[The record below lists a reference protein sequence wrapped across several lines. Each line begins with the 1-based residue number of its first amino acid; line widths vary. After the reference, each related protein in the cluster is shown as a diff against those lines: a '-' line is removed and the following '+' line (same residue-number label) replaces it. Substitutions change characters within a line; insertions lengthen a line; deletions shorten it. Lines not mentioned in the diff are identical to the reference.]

1 MTRRGSPVDFGP
13 LSLPVG
19 DMPYFPDSHVA
30 SASANDVERLQAL
43 LSDRGGGGEGR
54 EESLVELPRATAAVM
69 ARDSM
74 HLLSSL
80 AEALPGL
87 VASPAFKAQQHAEL
101 QISPEFLADTHLSVS
116 DTVGR
121 IEFVFRVAGDTD
133 RDWLRQHLPWL
144 AKTVGERLE
153 RDVRIA
159 VLDSMESGLSG
170 TFEDWHVGKQA

>member
-19 DMPYFPDSHVA
+19 DMPFFQESYVA
-30 SASANDVERLQAL
+30 SASVKDVERLQAL
-43 LSDRGGGGEGR
+43 LSDRGRGGQDKDD
-54 EESLVELPRATAAVM
+54 SLVELPRATAAVM

-87 VASPAFKAQQHAEL
+87 AASPAFKAQQHAEI
-101 QISPEFLADTHLSVS
+101 QISHEILADTLLSVT
-116 DTVGR
+116 DTGVR
-121 IEFVFRVAGDTD
+121 IEFVFRVVGDSD

-159 VLDSMESGLSG
+159 VLDAMESCLSYP
-170 TFEDWHVGKQA
+170 FEDWHVGMQA

>member
-13 LSLPVG
+13 LSLPLG
-19 DMPYFPDSHVA
+19 DMPFFPDSHVA

-43 LSDRGGGGEGR
+43 LSDRGRDGEGR
-54 EESLVELPRATAAVM
+54 EESLVELPRATAAFM

-87 VASPAFKAQQHAEL
+87 VASSAFKAQQRAEI
-101 QISPEFLADTHLSVS
+101 QISPELLADTHLSVT
-116 DTVGR
+116 DTGVR
-121 IEFVFRVAGDTD
+121 IEFAFRVGGDTD
-133 RDWLRQHLPWL
+133 REWLCQHLPWL

-159 VLDSMESGLSG
+159 VLGSTESGLSDA
-170 TFEDWHVGKQA
+170 FEDWHLGMQA

>member
-19 DMPYFPDSHVA
+19 DMPFFQEAHVA
-30 SASANDVERLQAL
+30 SASAKDVERLQAL
-43 LSDRGGGGEGR
+43 LSDRGRGGQDKDD
-54 EESLVELPRATAAVM
+54 SLVELPRASAAFM

-74 HLLSSL
+74 YLLSSL

-87 VASPAFKAQQHAEL
+87 AASPAFKAQQFAEIE
-101 QISPEFLADTHLSVS
+101 ISPELLANTHLSVT
-116 DTVGR
+116 DTGAR
-121 IEFVFRVAGDTD
+121 IEFVFRVGGDTD

-144 AKTVGERLE
+144 AKTVGEKLE

-159 VLDSMESGLSG
+159 VLDSAESGLSG
-170 TFEDWHVGKQA
+170 TFEDWHVGMQA

>member
-19 DMPYFPDSHVA
+19 DMPFFQDAHVA
-30 SASANDVERLQAL
+30 SASVKDVERLQAL
-43 LSDRGGGGEGR
+43 LSDRGRGGQEKDD
-54 EESLVELPRATAAVM
+54 SLVELPRASPAVM
-69 ARDSM
+69 SRDSM

-87 VASPAFKAQQHAEL
+87 VASPAFRAQQHTEI
-101 QISPEFLADTHLSVS
+101 QISPELLADTHLLVT
-116 DTVGR
+116 DTGAR
-121 IEFVFRVAGDTD
+121 IDFVFRVGGDTD
-133 RDWLRQHLPWL
+133 TDWLRQHLPWL

-159 VLDSMESGLSG
+159 VLDSVESGLSCA
-170 TFEDWHVGKQA
+170 FEDWHVGMQA

>member
-19 DMPYFPDSHVA
+19 DMPFFQESHVA
-30 SASANDVERLQAL
+30 SASFQDVERLEAL
-43 LSDRGGGGEGR
+43 LSDRGKGGRGKDD
-54 EESLVELPRATAAVM
+54 SLVELPRASATLM

-74 HLLSSL
+74 YLLSSL

-87 VASPAFKAQQHAEL
+87 AASPTFKAQQHTEI
-101 QISPEFLADTHLSVS
+101 QISPELLANTHLSVT
-116 DTVGR
+116 DTGGHV
-121 IEFVFRVAGDTD
+121 EFVFRVAGDSD

-144 AKTVGERLE
+144 AKTVGEKLA

-159 VLDSMESGLSG
+159 VLDSVESDLSDD
-170 TFEDWHVGKQA
+170 FEEWHVGMQV

>member
-19 DMPYFPDSHVA
+19 DMPFFQESHVA
-30 SASANDVERLQAL
+30 SASVQDVERLEAL
-43 LSDRGGGGEGR
+43 LSDRERGGQDKDD
-54 EESLVELPRATAAVM
+54 SMVELPRATASVM

-74 HLLSSL
+74 YLLSSL

-87 VASPAFKAQQHAEL
+87 VTSPAFKAQQHAEI
-101 QISPEFLADTHLSVS
+101 QISPELLADTHLSVT
-116 DTVGR
+116 DTGVR

-144 AKTVGERLE
+144 AKTVGEKLE

-159 VLDSMESGLSG
+159 VVDSVESGLSG
-170 TFEDWHVGKQA
+170 AFEDWHVGMQA

>member
-19 DMPYFPDSHVA
+19 DTPFFQESHVG
-30 SASANDVERLQAL
+30 SASVQDVERLQAL
-43 LSDRGGGGEGR
+43 LSDSGRGGQDQDD
-54 EESLVELPRATAAVM
+54 SLVELPRATAAAM

-87 VASPAFKAQQHAEL
+87 AASPAFKTQQHAEI
-101 QISPEFLADTHLSVS
+101 QISRELLADTHLSVT
-116 DTVGR
+116 DTGAR
-121 IEFVFRVAGDTD
+121 IEFVLRVGGEAD

-144 AKTVGERLE
+144 AKTVGEKLE

-159 VLDSMESGLSG
+159 VFDSVESGFSG
-170 TFEDWHVGKQA
+170 AFEDWHVGMQA

>member
-19 DMPYFPDSHVA
+19 DMPFFQESQA
-30 SASANDVERLQAL
+30 GSASVQDVERLQAL
-43 LSDRGGGGEGR
+43 LSDSGRGGQDKDD
-54 EESLVELPRATAAVM
+54 SLVELPRATAVVM

-87 VASPAFKAQQHAEL
+87 AASPAFKSQQYAEI
-101 QISPEFLADTHLSVS
+101 QIGRELLADTHLSVTDS
-116 DTVGR
+116 GVR

-144 AKTVGERLE
+144 AKTVGEKLE

-159 VLDSMESGLSG
+159 VLDSVESGLSG
-170 TFEDWHVGKQA
+170 AFEDWHVGKPA

>member
-19 DMPYFPDSHVA
+19 DMPFFQESNVA
-30 SASANDVERLQAL
+30 SASAQDVERLQAL
-43 LSDRGGGGEGR
+43 LSDRGRGGQDKDD
-54 EESLVELPRATAAVM
+54 SSVELPRATAAVM

-87 VASPAFKAQQHAEL
+87 AASPAFKAQQFAEIE
-101 QISPEFLADTHLSVS
+101 ISPELLANTHLSVT
-116 DTVGR
+116 DTGAR
-121 IEFVFRVAGDTD
+121 IEFVFQVGGDSD

-153 RDVRIA
+153 RDVRVV

-170 TFEDWHVGKQA
+170 AFEDWHVGMQA